1 MNSHLGAVPPAELYV
16 LYRYPQLSQTFVTNE
31 IYRLRQLGV
40 AVDVISI
47 EQSDENLVNAEWAG
61 SFRSL
66 PRTALRRAVRDHL
79 WFALHHWQRYRN
91 FLGAVAR
98 VHDHWS
104 LALRRL
110 PSEARRLL
118 GVPGPEWCHT
128 HFAWS
133 TASVAAYLARLLGV
147 PVSITLHAKDI
158 YVADRRHLRTQL
170 AHFDR
175 IVTVCNY
182 NVGFLTGLGVIPD
195 RVGEVVVVP
204 CGVAVPDEPNTDS
217 TGASVEIVS
226 VGRLVEKK
234 GFDTLI
240 RALALVR
247 DRLPYIR
254 AVIVGEGP
262 ERESL
267 AGLISELGLER
278 NVTLAGPLTHEQ
290 TLELMGASKLFCLAA
305 QRARDGDCD
314 ALPVVLRE
322 AMARGIPVVSTSVAG
337 IPEAIDAEVG
347 WLVEPRAPSALANA
361 IAAALSDEAER
372 AKRGRAARARVLQR
386 WTVQAQA
393 AGMLRV
399 FARDANRIRAGS
411 ASCSREWAPPERG
424 PLECSRI
431 YGGDH

>member
-1 MNSHLGAVPPAELYV
+1 VVPPAQLYV

-31 IYRLRQLGV
+31 VHRLRQLG
-40 AVDVISI
+40 AEVDVISI
-47 EQSDENLVNAEWAG
+47 EQSDPNLVNPDWAG
-61 SFRSL
+61 ACRSL
-66 PRTALRRAVRDHL
+66 PRPALHRALRDHL
-79 WFALHHWQRYRN
+79 WFALRHWSRYRR

-98 VHDHWS
+98 LHDHWS

-110 PSEARRLL
+110 PSEARGLC
-118 GVPGPEWCHT
+118 GATGPQWCHT
-128 HFAWS
+128 HFAWA

-158 YVADRRHLRTQL
+158 YVADRRQLRMQL

-182 NVGFLTGLGVIPD
+182 NVGFLAGLGVIPD
-195 RVGEVVVVP
+195 RAGEVVVVP
-204 CGVAVPDEPNTDS
+204 CGVAVPDEPSTDAAPP
-217 TGASVEIVS
+217 TVEIVS

-247 DRLPYIR
+247 DRLPLIR

-267 AGLISELGLER
+267 VALISELGLEG

-290 TLELMGASKLFCLAA
+290 TLELIGASKLFCLAA

-322 AMARGIPVVSTSVAG
+322 AMARAIPVVSTRVAG
-337 IPEAIDAEVG
+337 IPETVDGEVG
-347 WLVEPRAPSALANA
+347 WLVEPRSPWALANA
-361 IAAALSDEAER
+361 IVAALSDDAER
-372 AKRGRAARARVLQR
+372 TKRGRAARARVLKR

-393 AGMLRV
+393 EGMLRV
-399 FARDANRIRAGS
+399 FGRDDDRVGAGS
-411 ASCSREWAPPERG
+411 APRTRSWSPA
-424 PLECSRI
+424 
-431 YGGDH
+431 

>member
-1 MNSHLGAVPPAELYV
+1 LPHIVNSHFSAIPPAQLYV

-31 IYRLRQLGV
+31 ISRLRQLG
-40 AVDVISI
+40 AEVDVISV
-47 EQSDENLVNAEWAG
+47 EQSDETLVNMDWAG
-61 SFRSL
+61 AFRSL
-66 PRTALRRAVRDHL
+66 PRPALRDAVRDHL
-79 WFALHHWQRYRN
+79 WFALRHWQRYRH

-98 VHDHWS
+98 LHDHWS

-110 PSEARRLL
+110 PSEARGLL
-118 GVPGPEWCHT
+118 GPTGPEWCHT

-133 TASVAAYLARLLGV
+133 TASVAVYVARLLGV
-147 PVSITLHAKDI
+147 PVSITVHAKDI
-158 YVADRRHLRTQL
+158 YVADRRHLRMQL

-182 NVGFLTGLGVIPD
+182 NVGFLAGLGVIPERAGD
-195 RVGEVVVVP
+195 VVVVP
-204 CGVAVPDEPNTDS
+204 CGVGVPDEPSTDS
-217 TGASVEIVS
+217 TVEVIS

-247 DRLPYIR
+247 DRLPDIR

-267 AGLISELGLER
+267 AALIAALGLQR

-290 TLELMGASKLFCLAA
+290 TLELISVSKLFCLAA

-322 AMARGIPVVSTSVAG
+322 AMARAIPVVSTRVAG
-337 IPEAIDAEVG
+337 IPETIDAEVG
-347 WLVEPRAPSALANA
+347 WLEEPRSPRALANA
-361 IAAALSDEAER
+361 ITAALSDEAER
-372 AKRGRAARARVLQR
+372 SKRGRAARARVLQR
-386 WTVQAQA
+386 WTIEAQA

-399 FARDANRIRAGS
+399 FASGNRVRALSLVPPPVLS
-411 ASCSREWAPPERG
+411 A
-424 PLECSRI
+424 
-431 YGGDH
+431 

>member
-1 MNSHLGAVPPAELYV
+1 MGNYRVASGRHRQLDDSIGAESSLPQIVNSHLRVVPPAQLYV

-31 IYRLRQLGV
+31 IHQLRQLG
-40 AVDVISI
+40 AEVDVISL
-47 EQSDENLVNAEWAG
+47 EQSDENLVNADWAG

-66 PRTALRRAVRDHL
+66 PRPALRHAVRDHL
-79 WFALHHWQRYRN
+79 WFAIRHWQRYRA

-98 VHDHWS
+98 LHDHWS
-104 LALRRL
+104 LALMRL

-118 GVPGPEWCHT
+118 GPTGPQWCHT

-147 PVSITLHAKDI
+147 PASITLHAKDI
-158 YVADRRHLRTQL
+158 YVADRRHLRMQL

-182 NVGFLTGLGVIPD
+182 NVGFLAGLGVMPD
-195 RVGEVVVVP
+195 RAGSVVVVP
-204 CGVAVPDEPNTDS
+204 CGVAVPAVPHTDTNS
-217 TGASVEIVS
+217 TQPSVDVVS

-247 DRLPYIR
+247 DRLPDIR

-267 AGLISELGLER
+267 AELIAELGLEG
-278 NVTLAGPLTHEQ
+278 NVTLAGSLRHEQ
-290 TLELMGASKLFCLAA
+290 TLELLSAAKLFCLSA
-305 QRARDGDCD
+305 QRARDGDGD

-322 AMARGIPVVSTSVAG
+322 AMARAIPVVSTRIAG
-337 IPEAIDAEVG
+337 IPDTVDDAVG
-347 WLVEPRAPSALANA
+347 WLVEPRSPRALADA
-361 IAAALSDEAER
+361 ITAALSDETER
-372 AKRGRAARARVLQR
+372 TKRGRAARARVLAR
-386 WTVQAQA
+386 WTVEAQA
-393 AGMLRV
+393 AGMLRL
-399 FARDANRIRAGS
+399 FTAAN
-411 ASCSREWAPPERG
+411 
-424 PLECSRI
+424 
-431 YGGDH
+431 D

>member
-1 MNSHLGAVPPAELYV
+1 MPHIVNSHLTAIPPAQLYV

-31 IYRLRQLGV
+31 IYRLRQLGSE
-40 AVDVISI
+40 VDVISV
-47 EQSDENLVNAEWAG
+47 EQSDENLVNADWAG
-61 SFRSL
+61 AFRSL
-66 PRTALRRAVRDHL
+66 SRPALRDALRDHL
-79 WFALHHWQRYRN
+79 WFALRHWQRYRD

-98 VHDHWS
+98 LHDHWS

-110 PSEARRLL
+110 PTEARGLL
-118 GVPGPEWCHT
+118 GPTGPEWCHT

-133 TASVAAYLARLLGV
+133 TASVAVYLARLLGV

-182 NVGFLTGLGVIPD
+182 NVGFLAGLGVIPERAGD
-195 RVGEVVVVP
+195 VVVVP
-204 CGVAVPDEPNTDS
+204 CGVAVPDEPSTD
-217 TGASVEIVS
+217 TTVEVIS

-247 DRLPYIR
+247 DRRPDIR

-267 AGLISELGLER
+267 AALIAALGLQR
-278 NVTLAGPLTHEQ
+278 NVTLAGPLMHEQ
-290 TLELMGASKLFCLAA
+290 TLELISASKLFCLAA
-305 QRARDGDCD
+305 QRAPDGDCD

-322 AMARGIPVVSTSVAG
+322 AMARAIPVVSTRVAG
-337 IPEAIDAEVG
+337 IPETIDAEVG
-347 WLVEPRAPSALANA
+347 WLVEPRSRRALAQA
-361 IAAALSDEAER
+361 ITSALSDEAER
-372 AKRGRAARARVLQR
+372 IKRGRAARARVLQR
-386 WTVQAQA
+386 WTIEAQA

-399 FARDANRIRAGS
+399 FASDNRVRALSLVPPPVLS
-411 ASCSREWAPPERG
+411 A
-424 PLECSRI
+424 
-431 YGGDH
+431 

>member
-1 MNSHLGAVPPAELYV
+1 MNSHPRVVSATHLYV
-16 LYRYPQLSQTFVTNE
+16 LYRYPQLSQTFVMNE
-31 IYRLRQLGV
+31 IYHLRELG
-40 AVDVISI
+40 AEVDVISV
-47 EQSDENLVNAEWAG
+47 EQSDTNLVNADWAG

-66 PRTALRRAVRDHL
+66 PRPALRHTLRDHL
-79 WFALHHWQRYRN
+79 WFALRHWQRYRT

-98 VHDHWS
+98 LHDHWS

-110 PSEARRLL
+110 PTEARRLL
-118 GVPGPEWCHT
+118 GATGPEWCHT

-133 TASVAAYLARLLGV
+133 TASLAAYLARLLGV
-147 PVSITLHAKDI
+147 PVSITVHAKDI
-158 YVADRRHLRTQL
+158 YVADSRHLRMQL

-182 NVGFLTGLGVIPD
+182 NVGFLAGLGVIPD
-195 RVGEVVVVP
+195 RVGDVVVVP

-217 TGASVEIVS
+217 TGPRVEIVS

-247 DRLPYIR
+247 HRLPDIR

-267 AGLISELGLER
+267 ADLISELGLER
-278 NVTLAGPLTHEQ
+278 NVTLVGPLTHEQ
-290 TLELMGASKLFCLAA
+290 TLEVIGASKLFCLAA
-305 QRARDGDCD
+305 QPARDGDSD

-322 AMARGIPVVSTSVAG
+322 AMARGVPVVSTRVAG
-337 IPEAIDAEVG
+337 IPEAIDADVG
-347 WLVEPRAPSALANA
+347 WLVEPRSPRALANA
-361 IAAALSDEAER
+361 ITAALSDEAER
-372 AKRGRAARARVLQR
+372 TKRGRAGRARVITH

-393 AGMLRV
+393 AGMLR
-399 FARDANRIRAGS
+399 ALAPADNRVGAGL
-411 ASCSREWAPPERG
+411 ASFSR
-424 PLECSRI
+424 
-431 YGGDH
+431 